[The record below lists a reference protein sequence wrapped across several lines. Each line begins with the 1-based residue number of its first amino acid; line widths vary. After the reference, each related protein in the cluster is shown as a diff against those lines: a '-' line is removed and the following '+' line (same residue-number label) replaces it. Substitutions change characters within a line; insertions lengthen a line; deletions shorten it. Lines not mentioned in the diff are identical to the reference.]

1 MPRKPVSTKSA
12 PRASTGAKPK
22 AVVQAVKPTAAPVK
36 SKTATNPAPKTA
48 TNPATKTPISAA
60 PSTEQISKR
69 AYEIWMRKGRPLGQ
83 DTQNWLEAEA
93 ELKASR

>member
-12 PRASTGAKPK
+12 PRASTGTKPK
-22 AVVQAVKPTAAPVK
+22 AVAQAVKPTAAPAK
-36 SKTATNPAPKTA
+36 SKPVTKVPAK
-48 TNPATKTPISAA
+48 PAAKVPISAA

-69 AYEIWMRKGRPLGQ
+69 AYEIWLSKGRPLGQ

-93 ELKASR
+93 ELKAKR

>member
-1 MPRKPVSTKSA
+1 MPRKPVSTKRA

-22 AVVQAVKPTAAPVK
+22 AVVQAVKPTAAPAK
-36 SKTATNPAPKTA
+36 PNPAPKA
-48 TNPATKTPISAA
+48 AAGKTPISAA

-69 AYEIWMRKGRPLGQ
+69 AYEIWLRKGRPLGQ

-93 ELKASR
+93 ELKTQR